1 MSGGFVDNFFRS
13 ETTLSDYQD
22 DYEESEED
30 DSYLNAPIETLLS
43 VFAGSTPHFY
53 QAPSSVSLE
62 NDDELDPKYKE
73 QSVLLKASAPR
84 NLGFSYDAN
93 ADNGPNRWGGTC
105 NVGNSQSPVN
115 LIRDQV
121 ATNSRPLVI
130 EGFSKMPSSIRIANN
145 GHAAELRFRYRDG
158 RPVRVLG
165 GPLKVAYNL
174 DNIHWHWG
182 SQDNLGSEHTL
193 NSRRFAAEM
202 HLVLWNSKYGKKGNG
217 SLITTVLTLDSSL
230 HRDIW

>member
-1 MSGGFVDNFFRS
+1 MSGAFLSDFFQS
-13 ETTLSDYQD
+13 ETTVSNYS
-22 DYEESEED
+22 EEKDEEQSEED
-30 DSYLNAPIETLLS
+30 DSYLNAPIEKDLS
-43 VFAGSTPHFY
+43 MFAGSTPYFY
-53 QAPSSVSLE
+53 PTPSSMSLE
-62 NDDELDPKYKE
+62 NNDEVDGKYKE

-93 ADNGPNRWGGTC
+93 AFNGPSRWGGTC

-115 LIRDQV
+115 LVRDQV
-121 ATNSRPLVI
+121 ASFNRPLVI
-130 EGFSKMPSSIRIANN
+130 EGFSKIPESIRIANN

-158 RPVRVLG
+158 RPVRLLG

-202 HLVLWNSKYGKKGNG
+202 HLVLWNSRYGKN
-217 SLITTVLTLDSSL
+217 
-230 HRDIW
+230 IWFY